1 MGQTAD
7 RITTKRLC
15 VLVCVGIAI
24 GAGLGM
30 VDFER
35 ATKYVHPTP
44 AAQQA
49 AAMPAAELPVIPTTP
64 AVLEVVAVEAPG
76 CSYCNLFR
84 RDIAPAYAAS
94 AAAKTAKL
102 RFLDLNDKAI
112 DAIRFAQPISLVPTV
127 VVVKDGVEIARI
139 NGYVAPHS
147 FYALIK
153 SVLNEQANP
162 S

>member
-1 MGQTAD
+1 MGQSAD
-7 RITTKRLC
+7 RIPINRLYM
-15 VLVCVGIAI
+15 LVCVGSVI

-35 ATKYVHPTP
+35 PTKYVHSTP
-44 AAQQA
+44 AAPQS
-49 AAMPAAELPVIPTTP
+49 AAELPVIPKTP
-64 AVLEVVAVEAPG
+64 AVLEVIAVEAPG
-76 CSYCNLFR
+76 CGYCNLFR
-84 RDIAPAYAAS
+84 RDVAPAYAAS

-112 DAIRFAQPISLVPTV
+112 EAIRFAQPISLVPTV
-127 VVVKDGVEIARI
+127 VVVKDGVEVARI